1 VVTPVLTLAL
11 EDNAQPSTKIFVL
24 EVNSPDVLVKVEIF
38 ADPDT
43 ARLVKVVLPV
53 TDNTPDIS
61 TLVKVVLPVTDRLFA
76 KEAEPLELIS
86 SKLIESRTI
95 FPDTVKSPPIVRL
108 LATERLVFE

>member
-1 VVTPVLTLAL
+1 
-11 EDNAQPSTKIFVL
+11 
-24 EVNSPDVLVKVEIF
+24 VLVKVEIF

-53 TDNTPDIS
+53 TD
-61 TLVKVVLPVTDRLFA
+61 KLFA